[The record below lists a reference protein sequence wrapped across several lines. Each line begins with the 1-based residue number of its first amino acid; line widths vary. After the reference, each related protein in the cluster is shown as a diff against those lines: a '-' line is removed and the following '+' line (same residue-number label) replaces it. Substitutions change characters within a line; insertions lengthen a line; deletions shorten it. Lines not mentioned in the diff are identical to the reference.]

1 PPLKIVFQKLWMR
14 ISGFFKEA
22 IPLVLVAVIIINILY
37 YFGVFNAI
45 ADFTAPVITGLLGLP
60 KEAVTAIIIGFLR
73 KDVALGMMAPLS
85 LTANQLVI
93 GSVVLAM
100 FFPCIATFIVL
111 ARELGVKDLLKSSA
125 IMIVASL
132 GVGSLL
138 NLIL

>member
-1 PPLKIVFQKLWMR
+1 
-14 ISGFFKEA
+14 
-22 IPLVLVAVIIINILY
+22 
-37 YFGVFNAI
+37 
-45 ADFTAPVITGLLGLP
+45 
-60 KEAVTAIIIGFLR
+60 
-73 KDVALGMMAPLS
+73 MMAPLS